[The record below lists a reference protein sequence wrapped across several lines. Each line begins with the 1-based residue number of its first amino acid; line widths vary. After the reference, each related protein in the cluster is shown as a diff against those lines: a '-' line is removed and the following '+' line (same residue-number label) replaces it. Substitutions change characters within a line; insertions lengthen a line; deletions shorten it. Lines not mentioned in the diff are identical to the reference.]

1 MTSFVLSHNPQIS
14 SGTMTTL
21 SATDISRGLSY
32 HSFGVFSTT
41 TLYHPHWMVKV
52 ESSAEANGLAEKI
65 LKSWRSFRHELGDTN
80 NYVILALGG
89 RKDTATVLNSPLE
102 QGFWGV
108 DIIETRDP
116 QDFLSS
122 INWNT
127 LKGTRPTDSVFEA
140 FNYPET

>member
-1 MTSFVLSHNPQIS
+1 MTSFVLSHNPQTS
-14 SGTMTTL
+14 PGMMATL
-21 SATDISRGLSY
+21 SATDISEGLSY

-41 TLYHPHWMVKV
+41 ALYHPHWMVKV
-52 ESSAEANGLAEKI
+52 ESSADANVLAEKV
-65 LKSWRSFRHELGDTN
+65 LTSWRSFRHGLGDNN

-89 RKDTATVLNSPLE
+89 RKDSATVLNSPLE

-116 QDFLSS
+116 QGFLSS
-122 INWNT
+122 INWNA
-127 LKGTRPTDSVFEA
+127 LKETRPNDSVFEV